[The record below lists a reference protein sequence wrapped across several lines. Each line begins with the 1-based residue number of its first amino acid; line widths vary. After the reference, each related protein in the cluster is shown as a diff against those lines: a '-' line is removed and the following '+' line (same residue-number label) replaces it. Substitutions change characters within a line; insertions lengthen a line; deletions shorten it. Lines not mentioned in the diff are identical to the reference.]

1 VHDSSRFSQTAF
13 RTHVASDGD
22 SLTLRPVTFDQQL
35 QLQVYQTELRPYAEV
50 LCGNSDLAQTAV
62 RNAFV
67 AARQSLRP
75 FTTPLGLRTCF
86 KHILSAYC
94 MRLRGRANSQLCPGA
109 N

>member
-1 VHDSSRFSQTAF
+1 MHDSLRFSQLDT
-13 RTHVASDGD
+13 RIYVVSDQAP
-22 SLTLRPVTFDQQL
+22 RPVTFDQQL

-50 LCGNSDLAQTAV
+50 LCGDSDLAQTAV

-67 AARQSLRP
+67 AAIRSLRP

-86 KHILSAYC
+86 KSILSAHC
-94 MRLRGRANSQLCPGA
+94 LMLRGRAHSRLCPEA

>member
-1 VHDSSRFSQTAF
+1 MHDSSRFSQLDS
-13 RTHVASDGD
+13 RVYVASDRD
-22 SLTLRPVTFDQQL
+22 SLLPRPVAFDQQL

-50 LCGNSDLAQTAV
+50 LCGDSNLAQTAV

-94 MRLRGRANSQLCPGA
+94 MRLRGQAVSQICPDAN
-109 N
+109 